1 MLVCPFCQFEN
12 ADNPQVCQQCGV
24 SLLTWHAICL
34 PHKAIKEPLSIGPCL
49 GPTQRYRLS
58 KPTAMLRPGRATVVR
73 VVDSCPDAAPPLQA
87 LQTAWLDD
95 PALDPRQSPLAQS
108 VPPQAFPYL
117 ALQADCFPAVPAI
130 HDAFYHDRC
139 TTLLIEDR
147 GNWPTLTSL
156 WQHTDPDG
164 WLQQVQWLFEITLL
178 WEALTPWHLEATL
191 LHTNRLRV
199 DGNDLLCLSHLDP
212 TQSLDP
218 LPLSKL
224 GESWQHLLEP
234 VDGIPPALE
243 DVVQALTADKI
254 KTLTQLRD
262 TLAALG
268 ERWSSSPAAP
278 AGSPLG
284 KDPVAQVGTTAQVA
298 SESSRDVAPE
308 PSLSPWVGSMPELSK
323 AAQDD
328 ADGTGVTAI
337 YPSEVA
343 NDKTELPEVPT
354 MVLPM
359 KLVQV
364 DEVGQTHV
372 GLQRS
377 HNEDYFFAQTNAIKV
392 DTVDGITL
400 TAKGLYIVCDGM
412 GGHASGEVAS
422 QLAVETLTD
431 YFKQHWQQ
439 SLPDQPTLI
448 NGVRAANQTIYE
460 QNQAKA
466 TSGLGRMGTT
476 LVMLLVHNLT
486 AVVVHVGDSRL
497 YSYSKRQ
504 GLRQL
509 TLDHEVG
516 QREIN
521 RGIEPA
527 IAYARPDAYQLTQAL
542 GPRHQ
547 NEVKPAVTY
556 HDIAEDTLFLLCS
569 DGLSD
574 NDLLE
579 QHTDSHIAP
588 LLSSRAN
595 LDNGL
600 ANLIDLA
607 NEKNGHDNI
616 TAIITRLKLRPDMS
630 TLPR

>member
-24 SLLTWHAICL
+24 PLLTWQAICL
-34 PHKAIKEPLSIGPCL
+34 PHNAIQESVSMGPCL

-58 KPTAMLRPGRATVVR
+58 KPTATLRPGRATVVR
-73 VVDSCPDAAPPLQA
+73 VVDSCPDAAPPLQL

-95 PALDPRQSPLAQS
+95 PALDPRQFPLARS

-130 HDAFYHDRC
+130 HDAFYQDRY
-139 TTLLIEDR
+139 TALLIEDR
-147 GNWPTLTSL
+147 GNWPTLISL
-156 WQHTDPDG
+156 WQHTDPEG
-164 WLQQVQWLFEITLL
+164 WLQQIQWLFEITLL
-178 WEALTPWHLEATL
+178 WEALTPWHLESTL
-191 LHTNRLRV
+191 LHRNRLRV
-199 DGNDLLCLSHLDP
+199 DGNDLLCLTHLDP
-212 TQSLDP
+212 TQSLEP
-218 LPLSKL
+218 VPLSKL
-224 GESWQHLLEP
+224 GESWHQLLDP
-234 VDGIPPALE
+234 AISAPPGLE
-243 DVVQALTADKI
+243 DVVEALTVDKI
-254 KTLTQLRD
+254 TTLTQLRD
-262 TLAALG
+262 TLATLG
-268 ERWSSSPAAP
+268 ERWSSAPAAP
-278 AGSPLG
+278 AGNPLE
-284 KDPVAQVGTTAQVA
+284 KAPIAQGNTTTQVA
-298 SESSRDVAPE
+298 SERTPDAATE
-308 PSLSPWVGSMPELSK
+308 PSLLPLEGSISEFSTVT
-323 AAQDD
+323 QDD
-328 ADGTGVTAI
+328 ADGTGVTAT
-337 YPSEVA
+337 YPSEGA
-343 NDKTELPEVPT
+343 NDKPELPELPT

-372 GLQRS
+372 GLQRN
-377 HNEDYFFAQTNAIKV
+377 HNEDYFLAQTNSIKV
-392 DTVDGITL
+392 DTVDGVTL
-400 TAKGLYIVCDGM
+400 TSKGLYIVCDGM

-422 QLAVETLTD
+422 QLAVETLSE
-431 YFKQHWQQ
+431 YFERHWQHD
-439 SLPDQPTLI
+439 LPDQNTLI
-448 NGVRAANQTIYE
+448 SGVRAANQVIYE
-460 QNQAKA
+460 QNQAQA

-476 LVMLLVHNLT
+476 LVMLLVHDLT

-497 YSYSKRQ
+497 YSYCKRQ

-579 QHTDSHIAP
+579 RHTDSHIAP
-588 LLSSRAN
+588 LLSSKAN